1 MNPKLASIAI
11 GVLVLILFGQ
21 RCYHSVPAGHVG
33 VAVLLGQVQD
43 QTFPEGP
50 HFPVNPL
57 YSWRDLDARQ
67 DSFKISQLEM
77 PTRDQ
82 LLSKVD
88 LSIQWRLDASR
99 AAEIVRDT
107 GDKERL
113 VQVHLHPKT
122 RSLIRELGTTI
133 ERAED
138 LFRDEVREKL
148 SAELDRR
155 LREYVA
161 SKGILVDSVLLRNI
175 NLPPVLA
182 EAISRKKEREQ
193 EVERQRAELE
203 RIKLEQEQQVAQAE
217 ASRRAAEED
226 AKRLR
231 ILADAKAYE
240 IATIN
245 KAASGNPAYI
255 QLQSLE
261 ALKKMAEDPAA
272 KLYFID
278 GDSRTPLP
286 LLHMGDAAGASRR

>member
-1 MNPKLASIAI
+1 MNPKFAVILLAAL
-11 GVLVLILFGQ
+11 LVLMFGQ
-21 RCYHSVPAGHVG
+21 RFLHAVPAGHVG
-33 VAVLLGQVQD
+33 VAILFGEVQD
-43 QTFPEGP
+43 ESYPEGL
-50 HFPVNPL
+50 HFVNPL
-57 YSWRDLDARQ
+57 LSWKDLDARQ
-67 DSFKISQLEM
+67 DTYQLSKMEV

-82 LLSKVD
+82 LLSTVD
-88 LSIQWRLDASR
+88 LSIQWRLDATR
-99 AAEIVRDT
+99 AAEIIRDT

-113 VQVHLHPKT
+113 KDVHLKPT
-122 RSLIRELGTTI
+122 VRSLVRELGTTV

-138 LFRDEVREKL
+138 LFKDEVRVALAGEIQKQL
-148 SAELDRR
+148 S
-155 LREYVA
+155 EYVA
-161 SKGILVDSVLLRNI
+161 SKGVLVEEVLLRNI

-182 EAISRKKEREQ
+182 DAIGRKKEREQ

-203 RIKLEQEQQVAQAE
+203 RVKLEQEQQVAQSV

-272 KLYFID
+272 KLYFM
-278 GDSRTPLP
+278 DSNSPSPLP
-286 LLHMGDAAGASRR
+286 LLNLGGAGK

>member
-11 GVLVLILFGQ
+11 VALLVLMFGQ
-21 RCYHSVPAGHVG
+21 RFLHSVPAGHVG
-33 VAVLLGQVQD
+33 VAVLFGEVQD
-43 QTFPEGP
+43 EPYPEGLNI
-50 HFPVNPL
+50 VNPFL
-57 YSWRDLDARQ
+57 TWIDMDVRQ

-88 LSIQWRLDASR
+88 LSIQWRLDQLQAPF
-99 AAEIVRDT
+99 IYRDT
-107 GDKERL
+107 GDKERI
-113 VQVHLHPKT
+113 VQVHLHPQA
-122 RSLIRELGTTI
+122 RSLIRELGTKI

-138 LFRDEVREKL
+138 LFKDEVRDSL
-148 SAELDRR
+148 ANGLTLG

-161 SKGILVDSVLLRNI
+161 DKGIIIDSVLLRNI

-182 EAISRKKEREQ
+182 EAIGRKKEREQ

-203 RIKLEQEQQVAQAE
+203 RVKLEQEQGVAQAE

-231 ILADAKAYE
+231 ILADARAYE
-240 IATIN
+240 IVAIN

-261 ALKKMAEDPAA
+261 ALKKMSEDPAA
-272 KLYFID
+272 KIYFM
-278 GDSRTPLP
+278 DSNSPSPLP
-286 LLHMGDAAGASRR
+286 LMNIGDPVVTKR

>member
-11 GVLVLILFGQ
+11 AALLVLMFGQ
-21 RCYHSVPAGHVG
+21 RFLHSVPAGHVG
-33 VAVLLGQVQD
+33 VAILFGEVQEVPY
-43 QTFPEGP
+43 PEGL
-50 HFPVNPL
+50 HIVNPL
-57 YSWRDLDARQ
+57 LSWVDLDVRQ
-67 DSFKISQLEM
+67 DSLKISQLEM

-88 LSIQWRLDASR
+88 LSIQWRLDSVR
-99 AAEIVRDT
+99 APDIYRST
-107 GDKERL
+107 GDKERI
-113 VQVHLHPKT
+113 VAVHLIPKA
-122 RSLIRELGTTI
+122 RSLVRELGTRI

-138 LFRDEVREKL
+138 LFQDTTRDLLALQLQDHL
-148 SAELDRR
+148 SK
-155 LREYVA
+155 YVA
-161 SKGILVDSVLLRNI
+161 DKGVVVDSVLLRNI

-182 EAISRKKEREQ
+182 EAIGRKKEREQ

-203 RIKLEQEQQVAQAE
+203 RVKLEQEQQVAQAE
-217 ASRRAAEED
+217 ASFRAAEED

-261 ALKKMAEDPAA
+261 ALKDMSSDPAA
-272 KLYFID
+272 KLYFM
-278 GDSRTPLP
+278 DSNAAQPLP
-286 LLHMGDAAGASRR
+286 LMHLGDVAR

>member
-1 MNPKLASIAI
+1 MNPRIA
-11 GVLVLILFGQ
+11 LVLIGALVVLIFGQ
-21 RCYHSVPAGHVG
+21 RFVHSVTAGHVG
-33 VAVLLGQVQD
+33 VAILFGQVQD
-43 QTFPEGP
+43 ETYPEGL
-50 HFPVNPL
+50 HIVNPFL
-57 YSWRDLDARQ
+57 SWKDLDARQ
-67 DSFKISQLEM
+67 DTFKISQLEM

-99 AAEIVRDT
+99 AAEIIRDT
-107 GDKERL
+107 GDKDRMI
-113 VQVHLHPKT
+113 QIHLHPKA
-122 RSLIRELGTTI
+122 RSLVRELGTTI
-133 ERAED
+133 DRAED
-138 LFRDEVREKL
+138 LFKDEVRDRLAAQLSEKL
-148 SAELDRR
+148 RA
-155 LREYVA
+155 YVA

-182 EAISRKKEREQ
+182 EAIARKKEREQ

-203 RIKLEQEQQVAQAE
+203 RVKLEQEQQVAQAE

-272 KLYFID
+272 KLYFM
-278 GDSRTPLP
+278 DSNSPNPLP
-286 LLHMGDAAGASRR
+286 LLNLGGDGRKR

>member
-11 GVLVLILFGQ
+11 AALLVLMFGQ
-21 RCYHSVPAGHVG
+21 RFLHSVPAGHVG
-33 VAVLLGQVQD
+33 VAILFGEVQ
-43 QTFPEGP
+43 TVPYPEGL
-50 HFPVNPL
+50 HIVNPL
-57 YSWRDLDARQ
+57 LSWVDLDVRQ
-67 DSFKISQLEM
+67 DSLKISQLEM

-88 LSIQWRLDASR
+88 LSIQWRLDANR
-99 AAEIVRDT
+99 APEIYRST
-107 GDKERL
+107 GDKERI
-113 VQVHLHPKT
+113 VGVHLIPKA
-122 RSLIRELGTTI
+122 RSLVRELGTRI

-138 LFRDEVREKL
+138 LFQDTTRDKL
-148 SAELDRR
+148 ALELQEN
-155 LREYVA
+155 LAQYVA
-161 SKGILVDSVLLRNI
+161 DKGVVVDSVLLRNI

-182 EAISRKKEREQ
+182 EAIGRKKEREQ

-203 RIKLEQEQQVAQAE
+203 RVKLEQEQQVAQAE

-255 QLQSLE
+255 KLQSLE
-261 ALKKMAEDPAA
+261 ALKKMSTDPAA
-272 KLYFID
+272 KLYFM
-278 GDSRTPLP
+278 DSNSSQPLP
-286 LLHMGDAAGASRR
+286 LMHLGDGAR

>member
-1 MNPKLASIAI
+1 VNPKLASVAI
-11 GVLVLILFGQ
+11 VALLVLMFGQ
-21 RCYHSVPAGHVG
+21 RFFHSVPAGHVG
-33 VAVLLGQVQD
+33 VAVLFGEVQD
-43 QTFPEGP
+43 EPYPEGLNV
-50 HFPVNPL
+50 VNPFL
-57 YSWRDLDARQ
+57 TWIDMDVRQ

-88 LSIQWRLDASR
+88 LNIQWRLDASQ
-99 AAEIVRDT
+99 APFIYRDT
-107 GDKERL
+107 GDKERI
-113 VQVHLHPKT
+113 VQVHLHPQA
-122 RSLIRELGTTI
+122 RSLIRELGTKI

-138 LFRDEVREKL
+138 LFKDEVRDQL
-148 SAELDRR
+148 ATALTIG
-155 LREYVA
+155 LTEYVA
-161 SKGILVDSVLLRNI
+161 EKGIIIDSVLLRNI

-182 EAISRKKEREQ
+182 EAIGRKKEREQ

-203 RIKLEQEQQVAQAE
+203 RVKLEQEQGVAQAM
-217 ASRRAAEED
+217 ASRRSAEED

-240 IATIN
+240 ISTIN

-272 KLYFID
+272 KLYFM
-278 GDSRTPLP
+278 DSNSPSPLP
-286 LLHMGDAAGASRR
+286 LMNIGDPVVGKR

>member
-1 MNPKLASIAI
+1 MNPKFAIALLAAL
-11 GVLVLILFGQ
+11 LVLMFGQ
-21 RCYHSVPAGHVG
+21 RFLHAVPAGHVG
-33 VAVLLGQVQD
+33 VAILFGEVQAEAY
-43 QTFPEGP
+43 PEGL
-50 HFPVNPL
+50 HIVNPL
-57 YSWRDLDARQ
+57 LSWKDLDARE
-67 DSFKISQLEM
+67 DTYKLSQLEV

-88 LSIQWRLDASR
+88 LSIQWRLDAAR
-99 AAEIVRDT
+99 AAAIIRDT
-107 GDKERL
+107 GDKQRL
-113 VQVHLHPKT
+113 VEVHLKPT
-122 RSLIRELGTTI
+122 VRSLVRELGTTI

-138 LFRDEVREKL
+138 LFKDEVRDQLAAEIEK
-148 SAELDRR
+148 ELTA
-155 LREYVA
+155 YVA
-161 SKGILVDSVLLRNI
+161 DKGILVDSVLLRNI

-182 EAISRKKEREQ
+182 EAIGRKKEREQ

-203 RIKLEQEQQVAQAE
+203 RVKLEQEQQVAQAE

-240 IATIN
+240 VQTIN

-272 KLYFID
+272 KLYFM
-278 GDSRTPLP
+278 DSNSPSPLP
-286 LLHMGDAAGASRR
+286 LLNLGGESK

>member
-1 MNPKLASIAI
+1 VNPKLASVAI
-11 GVLVLILFGQ
+11 VALLVLMFGQ
-21 RCYHSVPAGHVG
+21 RFFHSVPAGHVG
-33 VAVLLGQVQD
+33 VAVLFGEVQD
-43 QTFPEGP
+43 QPYPEGLNI
-50 HFPVNPL
+50 VNPFL
-57 YSWRDLDARQ
+57 TWVDMDVRQ
-67 DSFKISQLEM
+67 DSFKIVQLEM

-88 LSIQWRLDASR
+88 LSIQWRLDASQ
-99 AAEIVRDT
+99 APFIYRDT
-107 GDKERL
+107 GDKERI
-113 VQVHLHPKT
+113 VQVHLHPQA
-122 RSLIRELGTTI
+122 RSLIRELGTKI

-138 LFRDEVREKL
+138 LFTDEVRDQLARAL
-148 SAELDRR
+148 SEG
-155 LREYVA
+155 LRGYVA
-161 SKGILVDSVLLRNI
+161 DKGIIIDSVLLRNI

-182 EAISRKKEREQ
+182 EAIGRKKEREQ

-203 RIKLEQEQQVAQAE
+203 RVKLEQEQGVAQAM

-261 ALKKMAEDPAA
+261 ALKKMSEDPAA
-272 KLYFID
+272 KLYFM
-278 GDSRTPLP
+278 DSNSPSPLP
-286 LLHMGDAAGASRR
+286 LMNIGDPVVGKR